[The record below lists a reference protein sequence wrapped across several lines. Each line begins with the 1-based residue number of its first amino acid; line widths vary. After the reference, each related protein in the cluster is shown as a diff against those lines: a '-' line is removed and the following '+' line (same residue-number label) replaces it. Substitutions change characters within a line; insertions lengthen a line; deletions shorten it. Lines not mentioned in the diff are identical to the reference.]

1 MSSPFLA
8 GLTSS
13 ELAAVLSAAIR
24 REFPAKTI
32 VTEEGG
38 RASHVFLLVSGRA
51 RYFFL
56 TAQGEKVI
64 LHWILPGE
72 VVGGMALLSDA
83 MPYVVSSETV
93 RQSSMLIW
101 KREIMRRLFDQY
113 PTLLDNSLSVLA
125 QYLILYRVGHAAL
138 LCQDARERLA
148 NLLANLA
155 IRMGHRVE
163 NGIELDVTN
172 EELASAANVTHFT
185 ASRLLSEWH
194 RNRLISKTRGRIV
207 VFSPANLVSQGAPR
221 KRSNNGA
228 DRRSLNGRI
237 EKKSTGCYSSI

>member
-8 GLTSS
+8 GLTRP
-13 ELAAVLSAAIR
+13 ELDAVLSAALQ

-51 RYFFL
+51 RYVFL
-56 TAQGEKVI
+56 TEQGEKVV

-83 MPYVVSSETV
+83 MPYIVSSETV

-101 KREIMRRLFDQY
+101 KRDTIRQLFDHY
-113 PTLLDNSLSVLA
+113 PKLLDNSLSVLA
-125 QYLILYRVGHAAL
+125 QYLVLYRVGHEAL
-138 LCQDARERLA
+138 ICQDARERLA
-148 NLLANLA
+148 TLLRNLA
-155 IRMGHRVE
+155 IRMGRRTA
-163 NGIELDVTN
+163 NGTALDVTN

-185 ASRLLSEWH
+185 ASRLLSEWQ

-207 VFSPANLVSQGAPR
+207 VFSPANLVSQGTHR
-221 KRSNNGA
+221 KQSDNGA
-228 DRRSLNGRI
+228 DRRSPNGRI
-237 EKKSTGCYSSI
+237 EKSSTGYYSSI

>member
-8 GLTSS
+8 GLTQP
-13 ELAAVLSAAIR
+13 ELAAVLSVAIR
-24 REFPAKTI
+24 REFPARTI

-56 TAQGEKVI
+56 TEQGEKVI

-72 VVGGMALLSDA
+72 VVGGMAFLSDA

-101 KREIMRRLFDQY
+101 KREVMRRLFDEY
-113 PTLLDNSLSVLA
+113 PKLLDNSLSVLA
-125 QYLILYRVGHAAL
+125 QYLVLYRVGHAAL
-138 LCQDARERLA
+138 VCQDARERLA
-148 NLLANLA
+148 NLLGNLA
-155 IRMGHRVE
+155 LRMGRRTE
-163 NGIELDVTN
+163 KGIEFNVTN
-172 EELASAANVTHFT
+172 EELASAANVSHFT
-185 ASRLLSEWH
+185 ASRLLSEWQ

-207 VFSPANLVSQGAPR
+207 VFSPANLVSQGAHP

-228 DRRSLNGRI
+228 DRRGPNGRI
-237 EKKSTGCYSSI
+237 EKSSTGYYSST